1 MSESPLLESG
11 GAVAV
16 TDLSKDKRL
25 AGVLMALYLAAFLV
39 SLDRA
44 VFAPLL
50 PAIAN
55 DFKVPIVA
63 VGLAVTAYTLP
74 YGLFQLAYG
83 PLADRSGKLA
93 VMRWSFLVFAF
104 GTGLCGVAMA
114 LPVLDALRA
123 ITGACAAAVV
133 PLSLAF
139 IGDAI
144 PYQRRQPVITNLMGA
159 TSAGNALSAAFGGI
173 IGQFLS
179 WRALFGLYGIV
190 SLLVAVALFRTSGSP
205 GKARGPV
212 QTKAERNYGQVLRL
226 RQAQLLFLLVGLEG
240 VVNFGAFTYLG
251 AYLQQQFQIDYLLV
265 GLVLACYGIGT
276 LATSRVVRLALGHL
290 GEANLVLFGGALFAI
305 GYLAL
310 LPISWWPLTIPP
322 MLAMGA
328 GFALFHS
335 TLQTRATELVPALR
349 GTSVA
354 LFAFSLFLGGG
365 IGTAVLGAMIN
376 AVGYPPMIAVSGAGL
391 LAITAIA
398 RRTW

>member
-251 AYLQQQFQIDYLLV
+251 AY
-265 GLVLACYGIGT
+265 
-276 LATSRVVRLALGHL
+276 
-290 GEANLVLFGGALFAI
+290 
-305 GYLAL
+305 
-310 LPISWWPLTIPP
+310 
-322 MLAMGA
+322 
-328 GFALFHS
+328 
-335 TLQTRATELVPALR
+335 
-349 GTSVA
+349 
-354 LFAFSLFLGGG
+354 
-365 IGTAVLGAMIN
+365 
-376 AVGYPPMIAVSGAGL
+376 
-391 LAITAIA
+391 
-398 RRTW
+398 